1 MSLVHIA
8 VTLDV
13 TPGTLTD
20 DASIKADVVSAIDGL
35 VGQLGFAYGEP
46 AYTVNGAK
54 VS

>member
-1 MSLVHIA
+1 MLLHIA
-8 VTLDV
+8 ITLDV

-20 DASIKADVVSAIDGL
+20 AAEIKADAISALEGL
-35 VGQLGFAYGEP
+35 ASQLGFAYGEP